1 MLLGWRSLSLFSV
14 SPLWI
19 SLGIVALYLGIL
31 LLISEGLNRFK
42 NTDAE
47 FTRKIFH
54 IGSGQVI
61 LLAWWLAIP
70 AWLIVIAAILASII
84 AIVSYFLPI
93 LPSINSVGRKS
104 LGTFFY
110 AVSIGVLV
118 SYFFPLQHP
127 YYAVIG
133 VLIMAWG
140 DGLAAIIG
148 QRFGKHSYQIGGIKK
163 SWEGS
168 LAMLGASFL
177 VTAIVLASVYGIIWQ
192 VFLISL
198 WVAIAATGLEAF
210 SKLGIDNLT
219 VPLGSGILTFYL
231 VKLLL

>member
-1 MLLGWRSLSLFSV
+1 MA
-14 SPLWI
+14 I
-19 SLGIVALYLGIL
+19 SLGIIALYLGLL

-61 LLAWWLAIP
+61 LFAWWFAIP
-70 AWLIVIAAILASII
+70 AWIVVIAAIIASII
-84 AIVSYFLPI
+84 AIISYFLPI

-110 AVSIGVLV
+110 AVSIGVL
-118 SYFFPLQHP
+118 SSWFFPLQLP
-127 YYAVIG
+127 YYAAIG
-133 VLIMAWG
+133 ILIMAWG
-140 DGLAAIIG
+140 DGLAATIG
-148 QRFGKHSYQIGGIKK
+148 QRFGKHGYQIGGTQK

-168 LAMLGASFL
+168 LTMLGASFL
-177 VTAIVLASVYGIIWQ
+177 VTAIILASVYGLMWQ
-192 VFLISL
+192 VLVISL
-198 WVAIAATGLEAF
+198 LVAIAATGLEAF

-219 VPLGSGILTFYL
+219 VPLGSGALTFYL
-231 VKLLL
+231 INLFL